1 MASMP
6 FALSVHNLVSS
17 VGADAGFAAVVG
29 LAILA
34 LLYFAHARDTA
45 NLREEAAVLAQ
56 RLQEAEAQLAA
67 ARRVQP
73 VAVAPAPAAAQPP
86 PLSEEIPFAPAG
98 VAAPALTAA
107 TRVIPLPARAAA
119 VSPVAAASA
128 AVSPAAAASAAAAA
142 AAAIKISRVAPAP
155 AVPGA
160 AAAAASTETAAPEVP
175 AAAPVSTPPPAPT
188 PEPASV
194 PAVPSAPVPAP
205 IPAAVAAF
213 RTAPATV
220 AGAASS
226 GTATAGTNGS
236 SADAGGDADAAPP
249 VGEGPVAAPPL
260 PEPPVRATVPPPR
273 PPESD
278 LFMSSR
284 SAPPSRVWRRLAVL
298 VGLVLAIGAVVAV
311 IIATSGTGTQ
321 NPGSGQAGS
330 GRVVPVKPAFD
341 PAHVTVAVLN
351 GTNTNQLAH
360 HVADRLAAEGFK
372 KGTVATAS
380 NQTLMSTVVA
390 YRPGAGNRNDA
401 LHVAR
406 TLKLSPKA
414 VAPIDQAAQ
423 AVACPPPGA
432 CTANVVVSV
441 GADLA
446 GAY

>member
-6 FALSVHNLVSS
+6 FALSVHNLISS
-17 VGADAGFAAVVG
+17 VGADAGFAAVIG

-73 VAVAPAPAAAQPP
+73 VAVAPAPAAAHPAPFPQA
-86 PLSEEIPFAPAG
+86 IPYAPAG

-107 TRVIPLPARAAA
+107 TRVIPLPAPA
-119 VSPVAAASA
+119 VVL
-128 AVSPAAAASAAAAA
+128 SPAAAASAAA
-142 AAAIKISRVAPAP
+142 AAAIKISRVAPAVAP
-155 AVPGA
+155 A
-160 AAAAASTETAAPEVP
+160 AASPAPATASTETAASE
-175 AAAPVSTPPPAPT
+175 AAVASPAPVASPPPP
-188 PEPASV
+188 PPPSPV
-194 PAVPSAPVPAP
+194 VPSAPVPAP
-205 IPAAVAAF
+205 APAAVTAF

-226 GTATAGTNGS
+226 ATATPASNGS
-236 SADAGGDADAAPP
+236 SAEAAPSLA
-249 VGEGPVAAPPL
+249 EGPVAAPPL

-273 PPESD
+273 PPERD
-278 LFMSSR
+278 TFMSSR

-298 VGLVLAIGAVVAV
+298 VGIVIVIGAVVAV

-321 NPGSGQAGS
+321 NPLSQAGS
-330 GRVVPVKPAFD
+330 GNPRPIKPAFD

-360 HVADRLAAEGFK
+360 HVADRLSAEGFK
-372 KGTVATAS
+372 KGTIATAT

-390 YRPGAGNRNDA
+390 YRPGKGNRNDA
-401 LHVAR
+401 VHVAR
-406 TLKLSPKA
+406 TLKLPPSA

-432 CTANVVVSV
+432 CMANVVVTV
-441 GADLA
+441 GANLA